1 MRPPLGWEGQNI
13 VDPRFPFGRLRVLSE
28 VEGRRGDN
36 QPVSRR
42 AVLHRRPA
50 RPRLRG
56 GRPQLFVMPAPL
68 SFPRKR
74 EPRG

>member
-13 VDPRFPFGRLRVLSE
+13 VDPRFRG
-28 VEGRRGDN
+28 GDN

-42 AVLHRRPA
+42 AVLHRRHSRPA
-50 RPRLRG
+50 LYHTVQGPAL
-56 GRPQLFVMPAPL
+56 MPAPL